1 VNVTR
6 NRAACRAVM
15 ISLFMAVPLLA
26 AACGGSA
33 SPGGASSG
41 GAGQGG
47 ASSGSASSGSAS
59 TPAGGSGGSTGAQ
72 QPVASASTPAALA
85 GGAGID
91 VCKLLTPAQASAAIG
106 EKVGKFRQSLPG
118 ITDSCT
124 ATLTPGAAAIFVTL
138 TVHQGIDPSS
148 FNLARPSGGQ
158 PVPGLGGSAYCIAG
172 LLEVLQGSNQL
183 NVTSDSCPHSAALA
197 RIALPKL

>member
-6 NRAACRAVM
+6 NRAARRAVM
-15 ISLFMAVPLLA
+15 VSLLVAAPLLA

-33 SPGGASSG
+33 SPGGAS
-41 GAGQGG
+41 A
-47 ASSGSASSGSAS
+47 GSASAGSAS
-59 TPAGGSGGSTGAQ
+59 AGSASAPAAGSGGSTGAQ
-72 QPVASASTPAALA
+72 QPVASASEPAASA

-91 VCKLLTPAQASAAIG
+91 ACKLLTPAQASAAVG

-124 ATLTPGAAAIFVTL
+124 ATLTPGAAAVFVTL

-148 FNLARPSGGQ
+148 FNLVRPSGGQ
-158 PVPGLGGSAYCIAG
+158 PVSGLGGNAYCIAG
-172 LLEVLQGSNQL
+172 LLEALQGSNQL

-197 RIALPKL
+197 RIALPRL